1 MVRFSRIFEEFM
13 WNKTLSKTAC
23 SEWVLRNSLYWM
35 TAYTRWRLEDD
46 DVNWHVSFDTFSEE
60 IQFEFERLRN
70 DFQLRESLDSHTGRV
85 RAAIISNVL
94 KSIDER
100 LAG

>member
-1 MVRFSRIFEEFM
+1 M
-13 WNKTLSKTAC
+13 WNKTISKTAC

-70 DFQLRESLDSHTGRV
+70 DFQLRESLDNHTGRV

>member
-1 MVRFSRIFEEFM
+1 M
-13 WNKTLSKTAC
+13 WNKTISKTAC
-23 SEWVLRNSLYWM
+23 SELVLRNSLYWM

-46 DVNWHVSFDTFSEE
+46 DVNWHVSFDTCSEE

-100 LAG
+100 LGG

>member
-1 MVRFSRIFEEFM
+1 MVVFSSIFEKFM
-13 WNKTLSKTAC
+13 WNKTINKTAS
-23 SEWVLRNSLYWM
+23 SEWTLRNSLYWM
-35 TAYTRWRLEDD
+35 TAYTRWRLDED
-46 DVNWHVSFDTFSEE
+46 DVNRHISFDVFSDE